1 MAAIWHDSVSIPI
14 VHPHYAPTS
23 NTFRHDN
30 HKTYMLFVGW
40 EVRIVKN
47 CDRGQSFSNIQT
59 NPKPVNNL
67 FFSKLSNEKKTHRK
81 QTHAS
86 VTVTVV
92 RDRKIR
98 TTLRTNQIAG
108 FVTVPTWKKINSV
121 SGFPLLCHIVMEL
134 FTCSPSSTIMQC

>member
-47 CDRGQSFSNIQT
+47 CDRGQSFSTIQT

-67 FFSKLSNEKKTHRK
+67 FF
-81 QTHAS
+81 
-86 VTVTVV
+86 
-92 RDRKIR
+92 
-98 TTLRTNQIAG
+98 
-108 FVTVPTWKKINSV
+108 
-121 SGFPLLCHIVMEL
+121 
-134 FTCSPSSTIMQC
+134 PSSQMKKRLTENKLTQALLWPWSEIGKSGPR